1 MVEVPKPGKVKG
13 VNILALVKML
23 RKAGLERATKLV
35 PPAYQHYL
43 TERILVSNRYPE
55 IDHVELLRAVYR
67 LMPPK
72 PEPWIV
78 MGHRSAHTDLT
89 GVYKVHLRPGDPM
102 RTLQS
107 AGALWRN
114 YHDSGEMTVSFP
126 SQRSA
131 LLELRK
137 FVAPARELCRINVGY
152 FEEIVLMSGAREAR
166 CVERA
171 CIVEGATECRWMID
185 WTT

>member
-1 MVEVPKPGKVKG
+1 VPGKVKG
-13 VNILALVKML
+13 VNMLALVKLL
-23 RKAGLERATKLV
+23 RKAGTETAMKVV

-43 TERILVSNRYPE
+43 QERILISSRYPE
-55 IDHVELLRAVYR
+55 SDHVELLRAASR

-72 PEPWIV
+72 PEPWVV
-78 MGHRSAHTDLT
+78 MGHHSARSDLD
-89 GVYKVHLRPGDPM
+89 GVYKAHLRPGDPT

-152 FEEIVLMSGAREAR
+152 FEEIALMAGAREAR
-166 CVERA
+166 CVERG
-171 CIVEGATECRWMID
+171 CVLERATECSWTLD
-185 WTT
+185 WTM

>member
-1 MVEVPKPGKVKG
+1 MPGKVKG
-13 VNILALVKML
+13 VNILALVKVL
-23 RKAGLERATKLV
+23 RTAGIETAMKVV

-43 TERILVSNRYPE
+43 QERILVSNRYPE
-55 IDHVELLRAVYR
+55 LDHLELLRAMQR

-78 MGHRSAHTDLT
+78 MGHRSANTDLN
-89 GVYKVHLRPGDPM
+89 GVYKAHLRPDDPV

-114 YHDSGEMTVSFP
+114 YHDTGDMTVSFP
-126 SQRSA
+126 SERSA
-131 LLELRK
+131 LLQLRN

-152 FEEIVLMSGAREAR
+152 FTEVVRLTGARDAR
-166 CVERA
+166 CTERG
-171 CIVEGATECRWMID
+171 CVLEGATECSWSID
-185 WTT
+185 WAG